1 MQDSSK
7 SSISKM
13 QKVNCKVIQVLFQGR
28 SETVQAAARKYFSW
42 RKEFTRALLL
52 TKTGTRA
59 ASQNTLVPL

>member
-28 SETVQAAARKYFSW
+28 SEMVQAAAHKYFS
-42 RKEFTRALLL
+42 
-52 TKTGTRA
+52 
-59 ASQNTLVPL
+59 